1 MSPHYDGLFI
11 FSCRVK
17 QIIED
22 QAYINFETSAT
33 LCLHHF
39 VVFRWR
45 DASQTERSDNR
56 SSKCDY
62 F

>member
-17 QIIED
+17 QIIEG

-33 LCLHHF
+33 LFTSLCRF
-39 VVFRWR
+39 PK
-45 DASQTERSDNR
+45 A
-56 SSKCDY
+56 
-62 F
+62 